1 MVRALTGVEFV
12 RPTEADYDTLITV
25 VDEWWAGRPVRRLVP
40 RLWLRH
46 FAGTSWLAREE
57 GGRPVGVAIGL
68 ASHDRLDTACLYLLG
83 VEPNRRRQGIGR
95 ALAARIDADA
105 AAAGAD
111 RIETVIPTGE
121 PIALAFLRAAGYAVA
136 AEPGLRPIHGVPAHA
151 DYDGPGED
159 RIVLVRQ
166 LAR

>member
-1 MVRALTGVEFV
+1 VVRALTGVEFV

-25 VDEWWAGRPVRRLVP
+25 VDEWWAGRPVRRLLP

-46 FAGTSWLAREE
+46 FAVWSWLARAD
-57 GGRPVGVAIGL
+57 G
-68 ASHDRLDTACLYLLG
+68 DRLVGFAVGFPSPGLPGTVALHLLG
-83 VEPNRRRQGIGR
+83 VDPNRRRRGIGR
-95 ALAARIDADA
+95 GLALRLADGA

-111 RIETVIPTGE
+111 RIETVIPTGD
-121 PIALAFLRAAGYAVA
+121 PVALAFLRAVRYAVVA
-136 AEPGLRPIHGVPAHA
+136 DPGLRPIHGVPAHA

-159 RIVLVRQ
+159 RILLVRD

>member
-1 MVRALTGVEFV
+1 MVRALNGVGFV

-25 VDEWWAGRPVRRLVP
+25 VDEWWAGRPVRRLLP

-57 GGRPVGVAIGL
+57 RGRPIGVAIGL
-68 ASHDRLDTACLYLLG
+68 SSQDRPDTACLYLLG
-83 VEPNRRRQGIGR
+83 VDPNRRRHGIGR
-95 ALAARIDADA
+95 ALADRIEADA
-105 AAAGAD
+105 ATGGAD
-111 RIETVIPTGE
+111 RIETVIPTGD
-121 PIALAFLRAAGYAVA
+121 PIALAFLGAVGYAIVA
-136 AEPGLRPIHGVPAHA
+136 DAGLRPIHGVPARV

-159 RIVLVRQ
+159 RIVLSRR

>member
-25 VDEWWAGRPVRRLVP
+25 VDEWWAGRPVRRLLP

-46 FAGTSWLAREE
+46 FAGWSWLARLD
-57 GGRPVGVAIGL
+57 GDRLVGFAIGL
-68 ASHDRLDTACLYLLG
+68 PSPGLPDTVALHLLG
-83 VEPNRRRQGIGR
+83 VDPNHRRRGIGR
-95 ALAARIDADA
+95 GLAARLADDAT
-105 AAAGAD
+105 AAGAN
-111 RIETVIPTGE
+111 RIETVIATGD
-121 PIALAFLRAAGYAVA
+121 PVAVAFLRAVGYAVVA
-136 AEPGLRPIHGVPAHA
+136 GPGRRPIHGVPAHA

-159 RIVLVRQ
+159 RILLVRD